1 MNIVYTIGLLA
12 AFISGFF
19 VALICIK
26 TGLKWKIELSQGKEP
41 TLNINPIA
49 PIVEAAQQNKVDKAN
64 KYSTEQ
70 VTEWLY
76 GEGK

>member
-26 TGLKWKIELSQGKEP
+26 TGLKWKVELEQGKEP
-41 TLNINPIA
+41 TLNINPVDSVVKA
-49 PIVEAAQQNKVDKAN
+49 VQQNKVDKAN
-64 KYSTEQ
+64 QYTADQ
-70 VTEWLY
+70 INEWRY
-76 GEGK
+76 GVGG

>member
-26 TGLKWKIELSQGKEP
+26 VGLTWQMQIKEGKEP
-41 TLNINPIA
+41 ELHNPVDSVVKA
-49 PIVEAAQQNKVDKAN
+49 VQQNKQDKAVN
-64 KYSTEQ
+64 YSTEQ